1 MQRMLRG
8 LASHGPS
15 RRAVLLAGAAALVPH
30 AVRATPVWTPH
41 DLRERYAEAVAQRLD
56 VPAHETRI
64 YAMLA
69 EANFLGHPAPPRA
82 PQYVLVV
89 DSCREVQAAFLYW
102 RLLGRRWEL
111 VGASPA
117 STGCSRQR
125 GHLPTPLGAFASRS
139 PGLRMT
145 TAASRVYDFGL
156 QRAQR
161 PEGGWAP
168 LHLRARAASGED
180 AAMLGTQRSDGCVL
194 LPRSL
199 VAFLDRHGLLDGAS
213 GGPVPFAGRYL
224 VVVDSERDQR
234 PDWAAA

>member
-8 LASHGPS
+8 LASDDPS
-15 RRAVLLAGAAALVPH
+15 RRAVLLAAAAALVPH
-30 AVRATPVWTPH
+30 AARAAPLWTPQ
-41 DLRERYAEAVAQRLD
+41 DLREGYTTAVAQRLH
-56 VPAHETRI
+56 VPMHEARI

-69 EANFLGHPAPPRA
+69 EANFLGRPSPPRA

-111 VGASPA
+111 IGASPA
-117 STGCSRQR
+117 STGCSRQP
-125 GHLPTPLGAFASRS
+125 GHLPTPLGVF
-139 PGLRMT
+139 
-145 TAASRVYDFGL
+145 TAEPVAAHVPAESSRVYDFGL

-161 PEGGWAP
+161 PGGGWASF
-168 LHLRARAASGED
+168 HLRARAASGVD

-194 LPRSL
+194 LPASL
-199 VAFLDRHGLLDGAS
+199 VAFLDRHGLLDGAA

-224 VVVDSERDQR
+224 VVVDSERDRR
-234 PDWAAA
+234 PEWAAA